1 MVPWT
6 IRGARRERRLLGV
19 VARRSQADGEGSLG
33 YEAALNHVAAQPA
46 GSTITIS
53 QVLVDGELLDRYQRP
68 ANATARQIRDVR
80 QALQDSGWRE
90 TDDQAAGAGLP
101 RQGLEENVG
110 M

>member
-90 TDDQAAGAGLP
+90 QTIRRPGRAYPVKGWKK
-101 RQGLEENVG
+101 